1 MKNIGKKKWPVLL
14 ALLSCLALC
23 ACEKDSIQQETT
35 SSAPALTVQT
45 EEAKEESI
53 LKIKI
58 GEQELVADFADNP
71 SAEAFRQLLQQGPV
85 TVDMTDYG
93 GFEKVG
99 SLGTSITTSDT
110 QITTEPGD
118 VILYQGN
125 QITIYY
131 GKNTW
136 NFTRLAKIRDTSDL
150 KEKLGEGRIQVTFFL
165 EAEE

>member
-1 MKNIGKKKWPVLL
+1 MKKPGKKKWPVLL
-14 ALLSCLALC
+14 GLLSCLALC
-23 ACEKDSIQQETT
+23 ACEKDSIQQKTT

-53 LKIKI
+53 LKIRI
-58 GEQELVADFADNP
+58 GEQELDADFADNP

-110 QITTEPGD
+110 RITTEPGD
-118 VILYQGN
+118 IILYQGN

-131 GKNTW
+131 GTNTW
-136 NFTRLAKIRDTSDL
+136 NFTRLAKIRDTTDL
-150 KEKLGEGRIQVTFFL
+150 KEKLGEGRIQVTFSL